1 MPAASHTFAAD
12 GDAATRLAERWFAR
26 LMQAPPGA
34 MPFEESLPTDP
45 VATLA
50 AFAATALAQG
60 RSLLVLV
67 ADDEALPELS
77 NALALAIRP
86 LCLVLPA
93 ADFAATIAL
102 RATLSLLKSRLW
114 RDGEESRTAAWTHQR
129 RRLADCP
136 ELWRRAQSWSAPD
149 GDVPAEFAALFPV
162 HILPLA
168 ARTMLGP
175 RKFDITL
182 LYRCDA
188 PHEQLAAT
196 SRLLQVGLHAGSART
211 TGLAAHDEIPR
222 LLHERAQLTQDIADL
237 ELELASVEA
246 ELDEFTRDYYARVGR
261 LLAEQDALQARL
273 ARREAARQPAN
284 PEARS
289 TAEARERQAEQS
301 ADESRRFNAAD
312 APRATALPRGD
323 AVKRLFRRI
332 AQQIHP
338 DRANDESDRA
348 WRTQLMIEANHAYR
362 LGDEHSLL
370 QLAAKW
376 EAGRESPPGAAA
388 NPSPATTPRL
398 QVERLRTRLA
408 TIEAELHR
416 LFGSRLYELFVATR
430 HARRQGRDL
439 LDEMARQL
447 DASIRDLRQEIASG

>member
-1 MPAASHTFAAD
+1 MMATD

-26 LMQAPPGA
+26 LTKAPPGA
-34 MPFEESLPTDP
+34 MPFEESLPP
-45 VATLA
+45 EPMATLA
-50 AFAATALAQG
+50 AFAGIALAQG
-60 RSLLVLV
+60 SSLLILV

-114 RDGEESRTAAWTHQR
+114 RDGEESRTAAWNYQR
-129 RRLADCP
+129 QRLAACP
-136 ELWRRAQSWSAPD
+136 ELWRRAQSWSLSD
-149 GDVPAEFAALFPV
+149 GNVPPEFAALFPV
-162 HILPLA
+162 HIHPVTA
-168 ARTMLGP
+168 ATMLAP
-175 RKFDITL
+175 RQLDFTL

-188 PHEQLAAT
+188 APELVGAT
-196 SRLLQVGLHAGSART
+196 GRLLQIGLHAGAAPR
-211 TGLAAHDEIPR
+211 TGLAPGDEIPR

-261 LLAEQDALQARL
+261 LLAEQDALQAAL
-273 ARREAARQPAN
+273 ARREAGRQPAN
-284 PEARS
+284 PDART

-301 ADESRRFNAAD
+301 ARESERFNH
-312 APRATALPRGD
+312 APAREAPAVPRGD
-323 AVKRLFRRI
+323 TIKRLFRRV

-338 DRANDESDRA
+338 DRANDESDRT

-362 LGDEHSLL
+362 LGDEQAL
-370 QLAAKW
+370 QHLAAKW
-376 EAGRESPPGAAA
+376 EASRETTPGTAVS
-388 NPSPATTPRL
+388 PSPATTPQL
-398 QVERLRTRLA
+398 QVERLRARLA
-408 TIEAELHR
+408 AIEAELHR

-439 LDEMARQL
+439 LAEMAQQL
-447 DASIRDLRQEIASG
+447 DASISGLRREISGT

>member
-1 MPAASHTFAAD
+1 MTAASRSFAAD
-12 GDAATRLAERWFAR
+12 GDAAARLAERWFAR
-26 LMQAPPGA
+26 LGKATPGS
-34 MPFEESLPTDP
+34 MPFEESLPAEP
-45 VATLA
+45 AATLA
-50 AFAATALAQG
+50 AFAAIALAHG
-60 RSLLVLV
+60 RSLRVLV

-77 NALALAIRP
+77 NALGLAIRP

-93 ADFAATIAL
+93 ADFAASIAL

-114 RDGEESRTAAWTHQR
+114 RDGEESRSAAWNHQR
-129 RRLADCP
+129 QHLATCP
-136 ELWRRAQSWSAPD
+136 ELWQRAQSWSPAD
-149 GDVPAEFAALFPV
+149 GEVPPEFAALFPV
-162 HILPLA
+162 HILPLV
-168 ARTMLGP
+168 ARPMSGQH
-175 RKFDITL
+175 KVDITL

-188 PHEQLAAT
+188 PHEQVAAT
-196 SRLLQVGLHAGSART
+196 RCLLQVGLHAGSARE
-211 TGLAAHDEIPR
+211 TGLAAHEETPR

-273 ARREAARQPAN
+273 AGRDAARQPAN
-284 PEARS
+284 SEARS
-289 TAEARERQAEQS
+289 KAEARERQAEQS
-301 ADESRRFNAAD
+301 ANESRRFNAAD
-312 APRATALPRGD
+312 ASEASVLPRGD

-338 DRANDESDRA
+338 DRANDEVDRA

-362 LGDEHSLL
+362 LGDEPSLR
-370 QLAAKW
+370 QLAARW
-376 EAGRESPPGAAA
+376 QASREVTPGAAA
-388 NPSPATTPRL
+388 NPSPATTPQL
-398 QVERLRTRLA
+398 QVERLRARLA

-447 DASIRDLRQEIASG
+447 DASISDLRQEIAGG

>member
-1 MPAASHTFAAD
+1 MMATD

-26 LMQAPPGA
+26 LAKAPPGT
-34 MPFEESLPTDP
+34 MPFEESLPAEP

-50 AFAATALAQG
+50 AFVAIALARG
-60 RSLLVLV
+60 RSLLILV

-102 RATLSLLKSRLW
+102 RATLSLMKSRLW
-114 RDGEESRTAAWTHQR
+114 RDGEESRTAAWNHQR
-129 RRLADCP
+129 QRLAACP
-136 ELWRRAQSWSAPD
+136 GLWQRATSGSAPD
-149 GDVPAEFAALFPV
+149 GNVPPEFAALFPV
-162 HILPLA
+162 HVHPLA
-168 ARTMLGP
+168 ARTMLAP
-175 RKFDITL
+175 RQVDITL

-188 PHEQLAAT
+188 TPELVAST
-196 SRLLQVGLHAGSART
+196 GCLLQIGLHAGPARPT
-211 TGLAAHDEIPR
+211 ALAPDDEIPR

-261 LLAEQDALQARL
+261 LLAEQDALQASL
-273 ARREAARQPAN
+273 ARRAAERQPEDAGM
-284 PEARS
+284 RT
-289 TAEARERQAEQS
+289 TAEERERHAEQS
-301 ADESRRFNAAD
+301 ASESKRFNRAQARE
-312 APRATALPRGD
+312 APAVPRSEAT
-323 AVKRLFRRI
+323 KRLYRRI

-338 DRANDESDRA
+338 DRADDEADRA

-362 LGDEHSLL
+362 DGDEQGL
-370 QLAAKW
+370 QYLAAKW
-376 EAGRESPPGAAA
+376 KASRDSAPGANETASV
-388 NPSPATTPRL
+388 PSTPRL
-398 QVERLRTRLA
+398 QVERLRARLA
-408 TIEAELHR
+408 TIESELHR

-430 HARRQGRDL
+430 HASRQGRNL

-447 DASIRDLRQEIASG
+447 EASITGLRRELAGS